1 MKRRLLWAL
10 LLMAGVV
17 IVLILNAGGQASLSF
32 GFLGNFNSPRPV
44 LYGLL
49 TAVGVAIGLLV
60 K

>member
-10 LLMAGVV
+10 LLIAGVV
-17 IVLILNAGGQASLSF
+17 IVLILNTGGHASLSF
-32 GFLGNFNSPRPV
+32 GFLGNLNSPRPV

-49 TAVGVAIGLLV
+49 TAVGVAIGLLI